1 MNYQVAINNEST
13 EWLIGN
19 TLNSETAL
27 EVWKNQGEYIP
38 EQKIEMIPM
47 IGVYIDPMY
56 QDRILKIVKP

>member
-47 IGVYIDPMY
+47 IGFQIDPMY
-56 QDRILKIVKP
+56 QDCILKMVKQ